1 MRGPTAFRRPRWQSH
16 SDTAIGLRGPAR
28 RSGRHD
34 THPMQ
39 RRGAK
44 SFVDDLVLSRGV
56 VLSRAAASLR
66 SIETKPFDWQICP
79 PRTDT
84 SPRKARTL
92 SWVEVQGALS
102 LSLAGWFTWSHG
114 LSVSERYP
122 RLSPLRWGVVRCPR
136 RSRAF
141 LFRQSSISALWPLLG
156 VAAGR
161 ARSPAGSKGGEL
173 SRVLPG
179 KAISD
184 SSRWFPCWPRLS
196 RPSGLFP
203 LWLSPRPAW
212 PWLVRPRRAGL

>member
-92 SWVEVQGALS
+92 SRVAEVQGALS
-102 LSLAGWFTWSHG
+102 LSLVHLVARALGLRAVPASLPASVGGGAVPSEIESFFISPKFHFRPVAFT
-114 LSVSERYP
+114 
-122 RLSPLRWGVVRCPR
+122 
-136 RSRAF
+136 
-141 LFRQSSISALWPLLG
+141 
-156 VAAGR
+156 
-161 ARSPAGSKGGEL
+161 
-173 SRVLPG
+173 
-179 KAISD
+179 
-184 SSRWFPCWPRLS
+184 
-196 RPSGLFP
+196 
-203 LWLSPRPAW
+203 
-212 PWLVRPRRAGL
+212 

>member
-102 LSLAGWFTWSHG
+102 LSLVAGSLPRALGRTGSWSHG

-141 LFRQSSISALWPLLG
+141 LFRQSSISALWPLLSAS
-156 VAAGR
+156 VGR
-161 ARSPAGSKGGEL
+161 ARSPAGSKGGER

-179 KAISD
+179 KAISV
-184 SSRWFPCWPRLS
+184 SSRWFPCWLPRLTKS
-196 RPSGLFP
+196 TFRPV
-203 LWLSPRPAW
+203 PAC
-212 PWLVRPRRAGL
+212 R